1 MELIEK
7 RPTFADGFRKKTAQK
22 QYKTNEITRTNDRL
36 RNKNYKTYKQT
47 QKYKRMKKI
56 LSLLTMLVL
65 TLQYSMAGTATLTL
79 NGSEVSNP
87 VGFFTHDTNGKFS
100 FNTKFNGATY
110 DGIDFSSGL
119 KMESTTKILFTTT
132 EVSTVTIVQSTW
144 SDKTIKLDETE
155 LALNSATAGTG
166 CRIYTVTNVAAGN
179 HSITRTSSESGLF
192 YVKVEWVDAYTATFD
207 NTGNW
212 TDVYAYTWSGEGEG
226 KKEQLG
232 GWPGTE
238 LTAGTDGKFKVTVS
252 GSEPEYI
259 IFHNNAGVQTNNL
272 EFKNGGEYN
281 ASGRIVEK
289 TNYTA
294 TFTTEAEWEHVY
306 AFCWNDTEK
315 ESALG
320 AWPGTEITA
329 TKDEDG
335 VYHVSLE
342 AEFLP
347 EGILFH
353 NNDGWQTSDYVFEDN
368 GAYTYN
374 QTAYT
379 VSFTTDAGWENVYA
393 WAWSGSGDNLVNHCA
408 PWPGV
413 ELEKTGDVYTFTYK
427 TFGDMP
433 EMILFNNGDTDNPQQ
448 TPDYAFV
455 DGKAYE
461 YVKHAYTA
469 TFTTDAEWESVYAY
483 VWSGDGDAAT
493 NKLLGD
499 WPGTALTAE
508 NNVYTVSIET
518 YNDVPANIQF
528 NNGIAEGTGAAK
540 THDMG
545 FTNNHAYKW
554 ITATP
559 LYALSEGDTFKAGTS
574 VEVKDADGDVVATLT
589 YGVSGG
595 ADFNAAGN
603 GWGDNDDY
611 EGFKYM
617 TAGNGEN
624 GTATSGTVYTIVPVY
639 DGTISVGVRLNG
651 GKSFYIKEDDTSMTG
666 YDGITMSDLY
676 KGSFDF
682 PVTAGKSYKIY
693 CTGSKLGFYGF
704 DYQFTKPTKTF
715 TATFVNGAGW
725 NPVKAYIWQ
734 KVGDKDV
741 ELNGEYPGQEISKT
755 GTKTVKGID
764 YDIYTF
770 TFETTKV
777 SAEPGFIIFS
787 DGTTTNKTEDLEFEN
802 EKEYEYGIPTGYSI
816 VTKEND
822 TWTVAATAM
831 DEAEDEGVYSYSATL
846 SGQAGKLFAIAPS
859 TAINGET
866 VNDAALVRPV
876 TEGADWLI
884 EFADYTGT
892 TQNQAG
898 GKVWQIAEANAA
910 DVTITFIPATKTFE
924 VTNAIEYTMNDYGFA
939 TYSDGKKYKV
949 EGAKANFITVSGNVA
964 TLVPQAEG
972 AILPAMTGAGKGCGI
987 IISADAGAK
996 YSIKSVNQS
1005 EEAVN
1010 SSDNLLAGSGNNSY
1024 SISTQFADNDP
1035 YTAYIFTKPEG
1046 KKLGFYIAD
1055 LNAGADLPAH
1065 KAFLAVPKGADA
1077 REFIG
1082 FEPGETTSIA
1092 DNNRVTITNN
1102 GDVYNLN
1109 GQRVVQPTKG
1119 LYIVN
1124 GKKVV
1129 IR

>member
-1 MELIEK
+1 MEINEK
-7 RPTFADGFRKKTAQK
+7 SPTFAFGFRKKTAQK
-22 QYKTNEITRTNDRL
+22 QYKQTKDKSKQTL
-36 RNKNYKTYKQT
+36 RNKNYMTYLQT
-47 QKYKRMKKI
+47 KNDKLMKKT
-56 LSLLTMLVL
+56 LSLLTMLLLSICTAWADETVL
-65 TLQYSMAGTATLTL
+65 SSPNESVITLTDLQGIITITDATDKTGIQVGSNTINGYTPMKLSGSRQFNLTYAENITITKVTLYGTSNDNSKTATLGVSKDDRESLGTL
-79 NGSEVSNP
+79 PVKGSDAPLVVDITNVTGLNASAQFLAVIVVEYKLEQVEQDKTFYLNP
-87 VGFFTHDTNGKFS
+87 GAWDVEGATERYAAYVFS
-100 FNTKFNGATY
+100 GNEDGTWIDLSAVEGDDGIYSVTIPKDYTTFILCRMNGATTENNWDNRWNQSSDLTVSNY
-110 DGIDFSSGL
+110 PNNSIFTFTNIDGSFTISTYTPPKPL
-119 KMESTTKILFTTT
+119 KDYSLSFTT
-132 EVSTVTIVQSTW
+132 
-144 SDKTIKLDETE
+144 DK
-155 LALNSATAGTG
+155 A
-166 CRIYTVTNVAAGN
+166 
-179 HSITRTSSESGLF
+179 
-192 YVKVEWVDAYTATFD
+192 
-207 NTGNW
+207 W
-212 TDVYAYTWSGEGEG
+212 TDVYAYAWNENDAESS
-226 KKEQLG
+226 
-232 GWPGTE
+232 GWPGTKM
-238 LTAGTDGKFKVTVS
+238 T
-252 GSEPEYI
+252 
-259 IFHNNAGVQTNNL
+259 L
-272 EFKNGGEYN
+272 EGD
-281 ASGRIVEK
+281 V
-289 TNYTA
+289 YTA
-294 TFTTEAEWEHVY
+294 TVQLH
-306 AFCWNDTEK
+306 NDPT
-315 ESALG
+315 
-320 AWPGTEITA
+320 
-329 TKDEDG
+329 G
-335 VYHVSLE
+335 V
-342 AEFLP
+342 
-347 EGILFH
+347 LFH
-353 NNDGWQTSDYVFEDN
+353 NGKEGAEYEQTPDF
-368 GAYTYN
+368 AYEEGKTYEYKN
-374 QTAYT
+374 TTFTAT
-379 VSFTTDAGWENVYA
+379 FTTDAGWENVYA
-393 WAWSGSGDNLVNHCA
+393 
-408 PWPGV
+408 
-413 ELEKTGDVYTFTYK
+413 
-427 TFGDMP
+427 
-433 EMILFNNGDTDNPQQ
+433 
-448 TPDYAFV
+448 
-455 DGKAYE
+455 
-461 YVKHAYTA
+461 
-469 TFTTDAEWESVYAY
+469 Y
-483 VWSGDGDAAT
+483 VWSGDGNSAT
-493 NKLLGD
+493 NKLLGE

-518 YNDVPANIQF
+518 YNDAPENIQF

-603 GWGDNDDY
+603 GWGYNDDY

-639 DGTISVGVRLNG
+639 DGTISVGVRLNS
-651 GKSFYIKEDDTSMTG
+651 GKKFYIQEDGTSMTG

-734 KVGDKDV
+734 KVGDEDV
-741 ELNGEYPGQEISKT
+741 ELNGGYPGQEISKT

-924 VTNAIEYTMNDYGFA
+924 VTNAIEYTMNDSGFA

-1024 SISTQFADNDP
+1024 TISTQFADNDP

-1046 KKLGFYIAD
+1046 KELGFYIAD

-1092 DNNRVTITNN
+1092 DNNRVTTTNN

-1109 GQRVVQPTKG
+1109 GQRVAQPTRG

-1124 GKKVV
+1124 GRKVV
-1129 IR
+1129 VK